1 MLLNR
6 IEVGGICGSL
16 EGISKLVKCSFTCP
30 DVIVICSSTRL
41 CYTFSVCNGF
51 FFFKSCK
58 YEGNIFCPQPGKN
71 L

>member
-51 FFFKSCK
+51 FFLNHANMKAIYFVPSLAK
-58 YEGNIFCPQPGKN
+58 I
-71 L
+71 